1 MFPCNTLYEIRRNLL
16 VLCFVQIFLI
26 IDRNIVMLKY
36 MFRENDYYIKVYQT
50 LILCHIKVC
59 A

>member
-1 MFPCNTLYEIRRNLL
+1 
-16 VLCFVQIFLI
+16 
-26 IDRNIVMLKY
+26 

-50 LILCHIKVC
+50 LILCHIKVR